1 MSNTYDPNNSV
12 QPTLTFDP
20 FPEAP
25 APELVQAQQTQA
37 PSKRRTEACF

>member
-25 APELVQAQQTQA
+25 AQGNAL
-37 PSKRRTEACF
+37 